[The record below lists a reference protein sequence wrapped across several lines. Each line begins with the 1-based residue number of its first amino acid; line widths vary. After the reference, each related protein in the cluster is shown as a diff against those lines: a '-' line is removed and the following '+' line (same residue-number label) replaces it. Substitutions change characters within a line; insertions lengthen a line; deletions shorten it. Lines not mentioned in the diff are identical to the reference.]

1 MKVLER
7 GGRCRPVASPSQPP
21 PLACVAYYS
30 VVICQR
36 RPAAVEA
43 APFVVERR
51 ADGGHLCRICFH
63 NAAAY
68 PLSYIHAHGIP

>member
-21 PLACVAYYS
+21 PACVALLFS
-30 VVICQR
+30 CICQR

-43 APFVVERR
+43 APFVVGRR

-68 PLSYIHAHGIP
+68 PLGYLRHYGVA